1 MNRARLALIG
11 LVVLIVVFGVGYAL
25 GASGRRAAE
34 QALDGTQQQIDV
46 ATARGLLLSA
56 RVRLYN
62 VNFGDAQRQLQD
74 ALAPL
79 DRVRQRYQ
87 KDGNE
92 AAMTSVTA
100 AIQHT
105 QQAQA
110 MAGKLDQSANS
121 QAAQAI
127 QSLDAAK

>member
-1 MNRARLALIG
+1 
-11 LVVLIVVFGVGYAL
+11 
-25 GASGRRAAE
+25 
-34 QALDGTQQQIDV
+34 
-46 ATARGLLLSA
+46 
-56 RVRLYN
+56 
-62 VNFGDAQRQLQD
+62 
-74 ALAPL
+74 
-79 DRVRQRYQ
+79 
-87 KDGNE
+87 
-92 AAMTSVTA
+92 VTA

>member
-1 MNRARLALIG
+1 MTRAKLALIG
-11 LVVLIVVFGVGYAL
+11 LVVLIVVFGIGYAL
-25 GASGRRAAE
+25 GASGRSASE
-34 QALDGTQQQIDV
+34 QALAGTEQQIDV

-56 RVRLYN
+56 RVSLYN

-79 DRVRQRYQ
+79 ERVRQRFQ

-92 AAMTSVTA
+92 NAIASVTA

-105 QQAQA
+105 QQAQT
-110 MAGKLDQSANS
+110 MAGKLDQGANTE
-121 QAAQAI
+121 AAQAL